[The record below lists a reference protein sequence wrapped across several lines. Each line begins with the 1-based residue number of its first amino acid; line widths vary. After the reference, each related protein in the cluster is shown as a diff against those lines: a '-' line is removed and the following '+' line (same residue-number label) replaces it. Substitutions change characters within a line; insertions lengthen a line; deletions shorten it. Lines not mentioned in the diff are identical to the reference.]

1 MTDDNIALREIAGF
15 AAPTYQ
21 NTTPVLTLA
30 GVPFTL
36 WDVSKAALAGRLN
49 VGLGGGAGSGKSQLL
64 NDLQALYGNNATK
77 VLGRND
83 LDVKTLFRQLKFGKL
98 ADALKSGGTVNQHDL
113 AEVTAEIRKPFFRV
127 EEITRCVEAVQNQ
140 LFNVFEGY
148 VELDG
153 VDYPLGGGTLE
164 TFKDFDGTEWK
175 RNVLYSVGVW
185 STNFG
190 NGQYTGTSSMDK
202 AMKERTHLIIDTD
215 NFYPKP
221 TDLDSILLGSG
232 GEVRLKS
239 AEEPEDRIASF
250 QKAFAYLKQK
260 AMTPDPAE
268 LGQELLLIRYLVFG
282 LDYIPSPTADNSKRK
297 MKEVWPAK
305 AEEEDVG
312 STTEDKVMYRL
323 VFPASVRGAL
333 SIMTFARALREYAK
347 AVDPN
352 AAPTVLESVM
362 ESVKLVGAYSGMI
375 ENPQRVRENYV
386 GNLYKASSQVAEIM
400 KTRVQAKRDVIDA
413 IIYKNATGEPLDTRI
428 MNECQGEFAC
438 FVQR

>member
-1 MTDDNIALREIAGF
+1 MTDNTALREIAGF
-15 AAPTYQ
+15 TAPTYQ
-21 NTTPVLTLA
+21 NNTTLFTLA

-36 WDVSKAALAGRLN
+36 WDVCKTALAGRLN

-64 NDLQALYGNNATK
+64 NDLQSLYGNNATK

-98 ADALKSGGTVNQHDL
+98 ADALKNGGTVSQHDL
-113 AEVTAEIRKPFFRV
+113 ADVTAEIYKPFFRV

-164 TFKDFDGTEWK
+164 TFQEIDGTEWK

-190 NGQYTGTSSMDK
+190 NGQYTGTSTMDK

-215 NFYPKP
+215 NFYPRAS
-221 TDLDSILLGSG
+221 DLDGILMGSA

-239 AEEPEDRIASF
+239 AEKPEDKTALF
-250 QKAFAYLKQK
+250 QKAFTYLKQK
-260 AMTPDPAE
+260 SITPNPAE
-268 LGQELLLIRYLVFG
+268 LGPELLLFRYLVFG
-282 LDYIPSPTADNSKRK
+282 LDYIPSPAADNSKRK

-305 AEEEDVG
+305 AEEEDIG
-312 STTEDKVMYRL
+312 ASAEDKVMYRM
-323 VFPASVRGAL
+323 VFPASIRGAL
-333 SIMTFARALREYAK
+333 SIITFARALREYAT
-347 AVDPN
+347 AVDSSS
-352 AAPTVLESVM
+352 APTVLDSVI

-375 ENPQRVRENYV
+375 ENTQRVRENYV
-386 GNLYKASSQVAEIM
+386 GNLYKASSQVADIM
-400 KTRVQAKRDVIDA
+400 RSRLQAKHDVMDA
-413 IIYKNATGEPLDTRI
+413 ILYKNAAGEPLDTRI
-428 MNECQGEFAC
+428 MNDCQGEFAC